1 MQQKDKIAEGSRLPS
16 LFLEAP
22 FLIIEGRLGDFKKG
36 LIPKTNKQTD
46 FYRKIIFVRKGISSL
61 LQPKKLE
68 KI

>member
-36 LIPKTNKQTD
+36 LIPKKNKQTD